1 MVSNFADAFRAGG
14 GEVVATL
21 FCNPGNREF
30 RAILTEIARA
40 RPAVTRAR
48 VRERR
53 AKTRDVPGVTGVTTY
68 HPETRELAKTPT
80 RMRSELGQFVL
91 VR

>member
-1 MVSNFADAFRAGG
+1 MVSTFAEAFRAGG
-14 GEVVATL
+14 GEGVATQ
-21 FCNPGNREF
+21 FCTPGNREF

-48 VRERR
+48 VREKR
-53 AKTRDVPGVTGVTTY
+53 AKTRDVPAVTGVTTY
-68 HPETRELAKTPT
+68 HPKTRELAKTLI